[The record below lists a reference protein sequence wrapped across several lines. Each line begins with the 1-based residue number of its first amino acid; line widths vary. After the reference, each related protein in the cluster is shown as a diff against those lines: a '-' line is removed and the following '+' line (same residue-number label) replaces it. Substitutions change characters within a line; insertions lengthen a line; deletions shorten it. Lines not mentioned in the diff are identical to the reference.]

1 MEGRDYSLG
10 GLREEGRVVYN
21 KRERERE
28 REILCVWGR
37 GVGGGK
43 TILLIPNVLASFQ
56 C

>member
-10 GLREEGRVVYN
+10 GLREEGRVVCN

-28 REILCVWGR
+28 RERERLCVC
-37 GVGGGK
+37 GGGWGVAK
-43 TILLIPNVLASFQ
+43 LF

>member
-28 REILCVWGR
+28 RERLCVC
-37 GVGGGK
+37 GGGGGWQNYFANTK
-43 TILLIPNVLASFQ
+43 CFG
-56 C
+56 

>member
-10 GLREEGRVVYN
+10 GLREEGREVYN

-28 REILCVWGR
+28 REREIVCVCGGWG
-37 GVGGGK
+37 VAK
-43 TILLIPNVLASFQ
+43 LF

>member
-28 REILCVWGR
+28 RERLCVC
-37 GVGGGK
+37 GGGWGVAK
-43 TILLIPNVLASFQ
+43 LF

>member
-28 REILCVWGR
+28 REIVCVC
-37 GVGGGK
+37 GGGGWG
-43 TILLIPNVLASFQ
+43 LAKLF

>member
-28 REILCVWGR
+28 REREIVCVWGGW
-37 GVGGGK
+37 GVAK
-43 TILLIPNVLASFQ
+43 LF